1 MAEED
6 IEYEENY
13 SHHSHE
19 DKDLMLN
26 EVLSNSSSEH
36 TSQSRFSQMTIYVE
50 KDEDIEDDEDRHLL
64 NLK

>member
-19 DKDLMLN
+19 DKDLLN
-26 EVLSNSSSEH
+26 DALSS
-36 TSQSRFSQMTIYVE
+36 
-50 KDEDIEDDEDRHLL
+50 
-64 NLK
+64 